1 MTTVMERK
9 KQFHNMVKNIKEV
22 DPIIIS
28 SEEEIARTSPF
39 RQKFHIEAK
48 SGVLNDPNGFSYFDG
63 KYHLFYQ
70 WTPLAFHEDPTIWHH
85 GWYHLASTDLVHWQ
99 DLGPGMESDTKYDEY
114 GTYSGSAIVVDD
126 QLFIIYTGNTWI
138 DTDTD
143 QWNRLP
149 YQLGAFMGKDNRIRK
164 FSQPLLTDSPIGYT
178 GHFRDPKI
186 WKHGQDYYAVLGA
199 QRDNKTGSAILIRSK
214 NLLSWQVLGE
224 LASDMKKLGYMWE
237 CPDYFEIGNKGILLF
252 SPQGL
257 APQGN
262 FYNNIYET
270 GYIIGDRLDYAN
282 LDFQHGDFNE
292 LDAGFDFYA
301 SQTMATPDGRR
312 LLTAWFGISEIS
324 CPTEKYH
331 YAGCLILPRELS
343 VQNGQLIQQPVREL
357 KSLRKEKHE
366 IDCLVSQPILIS
378 TNVTEE
384 INAQIDMSESNYF
397 EMDIRANQNN
407 EKNTKLIFDKT
418 KQLVTL
424 SRTKSGLLFAEK
436 FGTKRSRQLSI
447 KNKIHV
453 QIFVDSSSV
462 EIFINGGI
470 TVFSTRIFPDADQ
483 NNLIVHSHGGN
494 TKLKASIWAI

>member
-1 MTTVMERK
+1 
-9 KQFHNMVKNIKEV
+9 MVKNIKEV

-48 SGVLNDPNGFSYFDG
+48 SGFLNDPNGFSYFDG

-70 WTPLAFHEDPTIWHH
+70 WTPLAFHDDPTIWHH

-99 DLGPGMESDTKYDEY
+99 DLGPAMESDTKYDEY

-164 FSQPLLTDSPIGYT
+164 FSQPLLTDSPAGYT
-178 GHFRDPKI
+178 GYFRDPKI
-186 WKHGQDYYAVLGA
+186 WKHRQDYYAVLGA

-214 NLLSWQVLGE
+214 DLSSWQVVGE
-224 LASDMKKLGYMWE
+224 LASDMKNLGYMWE

-270 GYIIGDRLDYAN
+270 GYIIGDKLDYDN

-301 SQTMATPDGRR
+301 SQTMAAPDGRR
-312 LLTAWFGISEIS
+312 LLSAWFGISEIS

-331 YAGCLILPRELS
+331 YAGCLVLPRELS
-343 VQNGQLIQQPVREL
+343 VQNGQLIQQPIREL
-357 KSLRKEKHE
+357 KSLRK
-366 IDCLVSQPILIS
+366 
-378 TNVTEE
+378 
-384 INAQIDMSESNYF
+384 
-397 EMDIRANQNN
+397 
-407 EKNTKLIFDKT
+407 KNT
-418 KQLVTL
+418 
-424 SRTKSGLLFAEK
+424 
-436 FGTKRSRQLSI
+436 RS
-447 KNKIHV
+447 
-453 QIFVDSSSV
+453 
-462 EIFINGGI
+462 
-470 TVFSTRIFPDADQ
+470 TVLYP
-483 NNLIVHSHGGN
+483 NLY
-494 TKLKASIWAI
+494 